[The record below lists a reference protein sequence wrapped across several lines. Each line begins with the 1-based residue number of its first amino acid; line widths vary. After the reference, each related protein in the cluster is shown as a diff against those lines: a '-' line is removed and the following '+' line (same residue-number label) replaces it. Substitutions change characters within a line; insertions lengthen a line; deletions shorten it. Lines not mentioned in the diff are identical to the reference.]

1 MSKGELK
8 KKMQYA
14 KMSILASVPE
24 VVAFCN
30 AIVAQ
35 AAESVEAAGGNK
47 VTQKVKTSSNSIW
60 ATMKLISISLLIVV
74 LGVCGIVLM
83 IGTQKMKDGIKEHF
97 YSIAAGVAILFLA
110 KEIADW
116 CEDIFS

>member
-14 KMSILASVPE
+14 KMGILASVPE
-24 VVAFCN
+24 AVAFCN

-35 AAESVEAAGGNK
+35 ATEAPATGGNA